1 MTVLVVKAC
10 GPGTT
15 IQDHGRFGWQ
25 RYGIGPAGAMD
36 AISHTMANALAGNAA
51 GTAAVELAVAGARF
65 DVQQGPIRLALA
77 GAAADLVIG
86 GRRVPA
92 LTSAS
97 AGDGE
102 TIEIGP
108 ARKGMFSYLAVAGG
122 IETPP
127 QLGSRSMH
135 MRAALGGVPLST
147 GGRIAVATAVPGAE
161 RAAHQAFDQG
171 QGPIRVILGPQ
182 SDYFTDGA
190 IKTLREATYLVTP
203 QADRMGI
210 RLSGPKL
217 EHSALGYNIVSDG
230 IATGS
235 IQVPGAGEPLILLAD
250 RQTTGGYPKIATVI
264 SADLPRLAQSPPGTG
279 LRFAIV
285 TVTEAVDIL
294 RRQTAA
300 LAAWIASIGEAGT
313 ADLTSERLLSLNLID
328 GWRSAHDRDPG

>member
-1 MTVLVVKAC
+1 MTALVVKAC

-51 GTAAVELAVAGARF
+51 GTAAIELAVAGARLE
-65 DVQQGPIRLALA
+65 VQQGPVRVALA
-77 GAAADLVIG
+77 GAATELMIG

-92 LTSAS
+92 LTSAT
-97 AGDGE
+97 AVDGE

-122 IETPP
+122 IDTPL

-135 MRAALGGVPLST
+135 MRAALGGAPLSA
-147 GGRIAVATAVPGAE
+147 GSRVAVPAVAPGPE
-161 RAAHQAFDQG
+161 RAAPSGFDLG
-171 QGPIRVILGPQ
+171 RGPIRVVLGPQ
-182 SDYFTDGA
+182 DDYFTDGA
-190 IKTLREATYLVTP
+190 IATLGEATYLITP

-210 RLSGPKL
+210 RLSGPRL

-279 LRFAIV
+279 LRFAVV
-285 TVTEAVDIL
+285 TVVESVAVL
-294 RRQTAA
+294 RAQAAA
-300 LAAWIASIGEAGT
+300 LALWTASIGEAGV
-313 ADLTSERLLSLNLID
+313 ADLSSERLLSLNLVG
-328 GWRSAHDRDPG
+328 GWHSAHDRETG